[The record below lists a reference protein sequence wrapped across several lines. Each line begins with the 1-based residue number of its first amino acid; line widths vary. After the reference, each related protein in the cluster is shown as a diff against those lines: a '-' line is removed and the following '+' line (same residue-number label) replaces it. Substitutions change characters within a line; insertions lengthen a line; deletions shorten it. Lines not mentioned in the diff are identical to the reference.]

1 MEKMKV
7 RELINKILQEHTE
20 VTSYLNE
27 IKRITNDLSRSIP
40 NITYHNVFNL
50 LGKLIYFAT
59 VVLSHEKGEEKDLY
73 PILESMGYISEVKN
87 FLEDHKVIEEYLNDI
102 NGLLTRYGNRDI
114 DLIGLIQNF
123 IVIFNNLYTILN
135 EHKDR
140 EDKLL
145 KALLLKRLL

>member
-59 VVLSHEKGEEKDLY
+59 VILSHEKGEEKDLY
-73 PILESMGYISEVKN
+73 PILESMRYISEVKN
-87 FLEDHKVIEEYLNDI
+87 FLEDHKVIEGYLNDI

-123 IVIFNNLYTILN
+123 IVIFNNLYTTLN

-145 KALLLKRLL
+145 KAILLKRLL

>member
-59 VVLSHEKGEEKDLY
+59 VFLSHEKSEEKDLY

-123 IVIFNNLYTILN
+123 IVIFTNLYTTLN

-145 KALLLKRLL
+145 KAILLKRLL

>member
-73 PILESMGYISEVKN
+73 PILSSMGYISEVKN
-87 FLEDHKVIEEYLNDI
+87 FLEDHKVIEGYLNDI

-145 KALLLKRLL
+145 KAILLKRLL